1 MAKKLHEHQ
10 LHSLA
15 LKVIALL
22 ESKEGNLT
30 PLQIMQVIDRVD
42 YTMRATQKRY
52 RDKRNK
58 EVSKDNYMVHSH
70 E

>member
-1 MAKKLHEHQ
+1 MAKKLDEYQ

-58 EVSKDNYMVHSH
+58 MVHSH

>member
-1 MAKKLHEHQ
+1 MAKKLDEHEIHDW
-10 LHSLA
+10 A
-15 LKVIALL
+15 IKVIALL
-22 ESKEGNLT
+22 QSYEGNLT
-30 PLQIMQVIDRVD
+30 PLQVMQVIDRVD